1 MAKAAKELQINVSEK
16 ITEAF
21 RNAEIITLAITKATK
36 LALRQH
42 KLAGNS
48 VAIEQ
53 NGKVVL
59 IPASEIPNKVLN

>member
-1 MAKAAKELQINVSEK
+1 MAKAAKELQINVSEE

-21 RNAEIITLAITKATK
+21 RNTEIITQAITKATK

-59 IPASEIPNKVLN
+59 IPASEIPNEVLN

>member
-21 RNAEIITLAITKATK
+21 RNTEIITQAITKATK

-59 IPASEIPNKVLN
+59 IPASEIPNEVLN